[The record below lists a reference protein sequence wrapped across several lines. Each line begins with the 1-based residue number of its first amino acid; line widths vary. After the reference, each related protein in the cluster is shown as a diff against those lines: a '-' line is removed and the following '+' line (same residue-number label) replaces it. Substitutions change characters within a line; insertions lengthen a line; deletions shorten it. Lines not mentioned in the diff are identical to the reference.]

1 MNADR
6 KAPTLIAGR
15 KLLLADD
22 SIAIQKVIDLTFTD
36 EGMEVTTV
44 GDGKD
49 ALEKLDQFTPDVVL
63 ADIFMPGV
71 DGYELCR
78 FIKDNERF
86 RGVPVM
92 LLVGSFE
99 PFDEAKAKRAG
110 ADDVV
115 TKPFQSIRNL
125 VSRVGS
131 LVSHDDAARQE
142 SADKSVLGLIQTTD
156 EPSADTPR
164 DEAPLSVGDDLSSAE
179 QPELKVFVEAPSMEP
194 DATVF
199 VEAPVMEVEPAV
211 IPEHTCPPI
220 IDLQTAD
227 TKKLEPIPTAAPSQS
242 ETFELQVAEE
252 EPFNEPAHVELAAV
266 ALGESAPEKFD
277 DEGVLDLGDI
287 DSFAAASAP
296 EDDFE
301 LDVEIE
307 PVTLSSAPIAHVT
320 EQTPI
325 ESSHP
330 VIVEFEDAPESAVET
345 VQDPVLTRVTD
356 EPADEVAAAP
366 LSARPPT
373 GGLSPDEIEAI
384 SRRVVEQLSD
394 RVVREI
400 AWEVVPELSELLIK
414 RRLEEQR

>member
-63 ADIFMPGV
+63 ADIYMPGV
-71 DGYELCR
+71 DGYELCK
-78 FIKDNERF
+78 FIKENERF

-142 SADKSVLGLIQTTD
+142 TADKSVLGLTQTA
-156 EPSADTPR
+156 EESSVDTPIN
-164 DEAPLSVGDDLSSAE
+164 EAPVSVGDDLSSSE
-179 QPELKVFVEAPSMEP
+179 QPDIKVFVEAPSMEP

-211 IPEHTCPPI
+211 IPEHTCPPV

-227 TKKLEPIPTAAPSQS
+227 TKKLEPISTAGPSES
-242 ETFELQVAEE
+242 ETFELLVADE
-252 EPFNEPAHVELAAV
+252 EPSTEPARPEFSAV
-266 ALGESAPEKFD
+266 SLGEAAQEKFD

-287 DSFAAASAP
+287 DSFSTASAS

-307 PVTLSSAPIAHVT
+307 PVVSSAPIAPET

-325 ESSHP
+325 ESVHP
-330 VIVEFEDAPESAVET
+330 VLVEFDDAQESEFEKAQE
-345 VQDPVLTRVTD
+345 PVLTRVTD
-356 EPADEVAAAP
+356 EPADEM
-366 LSARPPT
+366 SATPISERSQT
-373 GGLSPDEIEAI
+373 GRLSPDEIEAI

-394 RVVREI
+394 KVVREI